1 MNELKLVNT
10 NELSNKELAKEL
22 TSISRSLTG
31 IAGSEWKIAKSVHNI
46 MGKELYKDDFKTD
59 KAFAAVIGVSRAS
72 LSRMHRAVDLLDGVV
87 VEGVKLLM
95 DYTVNKVSEM
105 VAIPVEEIPAFL
117 YGYGINSNSTV
128 REIREAVACWKDD
141 NEEKTTFKEAHKQ
154 EQEQEQENGYEPELF
169 NITIPVDIVDDAV
182 KYADLMVTEEDICAI
197 LKVLKERGRI
207 NIE

>member
-22 TSISRSLTG
+22 TSISKSLTG

-46 MGKELYKDDFKTD
+46 MGKELYKDDFETD
-59 KAFAAVIGVSRAS
+59 KAFAAVIGVSRSS

-87 VEGVKLLM
+87 VEGVKILM

-105 VAIPVEEIPAFL
+105 VVIPVKEIPAFL
-117 YGYGINSNSTV
+117 DGYGINSNSTV

-141 NEEKTTFKEAHKQ
+141 NEEKTTFKEAYK
-154 EQEQEQENGYEPELF
+154 QEQEQENGYEPELF